1 MIKRVMALAASAL
14 VALSAVCAGGAKVS
28 AASGA
33 TGVGLAEHAMTA
45 YYENWS
51 YVYGG
56 SSAGAVDCSGL
67 FVTYK
72 GVGGNRTN
80 LLGASSESGNVS
92 DGIPRIHGLGL
103 WQPGHVGI
111 YVGGGMAVDAR
122 DENSDMVYHDV
133 STKKWQKWFKVAG
146 VSYPTT
152 GWQTFEGNQYYYEDG
167 QYIVNCTRVI
177 DGKTYTF
184 DSNGVANG
192 GSTATAD
199 QIAAAEAKKQA
210 EAEKQ
215 AAAEAAAK
223 AEEEAA
229 AEKAAAEK
237 AAAEE
242 KAKEEEEAAKKAEEE
257 AQKEAEEAEKKAAE
271 EAAAKQKAA
280 EEAAAKAEAK
290 AEAETTATEQGQQLA
305 QSLVMETVP
314 LEEKSVPQVKA
325 AVLPQVEEPVSSS
338 AGFTAFIIV
347 LVVFISTGMAFLVYR
362 MMFTVNGYGY
372 VPAKDLSF
380 SKQIS
385 KRMEKT
391 MAKKFMKRK

>member
-1 MIKRVMALAASAL
+1 MALAASAL
-14 VALSAVCAGGAKVS
+14 VALSAVCAGGARVS

-122 DENSDMVYHDV
+122 DESSDMVYHDV

-152 GWQTFEGNQYYYEDG
+152 GWQTFEGNQYYYENG

-184 DSNGVANG
+184 NSSGVANG

-199 QIAAAEAKKQA
+199 QIAAAEAKKKA

-215 AAAEAAAK
+215 AAAEAAAQ
-223 AEEEAA
+223 AEAQAA
-229 AEKAAAEK
+229 EEKAAAEK

-242 KAKEEEEAAKKAEEE
+242 KAKEEEEAEKKAEEEKKKEEEAKKKAEEE
-257 AQKEAEEAEKKAAE
+257 AAAKKKAE
-271 EAAAKQKAA
+271 
-280 EEAAAKAEAK
+280 EEAAAKAEAEAK
-290 AEAETTATEQGQQLA
+290 AEADTAATEQGELLA

-338 AGFTAFIIV
+338 AGFTAFVIV
-347 LVVFISTGMAFLVYR
+347 LVVFISTGMALLVYR

-385 KRMEKT
+385 KRMEKAV
-391 MAKKFMKRK
+391 AKKFVKRK